1 MRKVLAL
8 ILAAVATGTFAQEIT
23 IVNPSNKSSPTS
35 VFAMGIKEAVNGT
48 FYQSSTCEDAID
60 KYRRTDNAV
69 FIYNSS
75 MEFGA
80 RNTGLNC
87 PLKGNATVDN
97 TVYVGRTYM
106 YICRKPGTTHQF
118 GKTPNTLG
126 MASMYATKA
135 HEKTFNEAGANVK
148 IIPYA
153 GSKDVLAA
161 VRAGDITLGW
171 IGSGMAKQQVEQGNL
186 ECLYS
191 TDPDDKNYLGKA
203 LPKLAIP
210 NFNIGYVVYTNT
222 KDAAIMQKLRDVKN
236 NEQFNTY
243 LNANLTSGTWSPTQK
258 DLDTMNKKVD
268 NMEKYWVDKK

>member
-1 MRKVLAL
+1 MKKTLFALAL
-8 ILAAVATGTFAQEIT
+8 LSTSALAQEIT
-23 IVNPSNKSSPTS
+23 VISPSSKSSPTS

-48 FYQSSTCEDAID
+48 FYQSSTCEDAIA
-60 KYRRTDNAV
+60 KYNKTSNAV
-69 FIYNSS
+69 FVYNSS

-106 YICRKPGTTHQF
+106 YICRQPGTNHQF
-118 GKTPNTLG
+118 GKEANTLG
-126 MASMYATKA
+126 MASMYATKS

-148 IIPYA
+148 IVPYA
-153 GSKDVLAA
+153 GSKDVVNA

-186 ECLYS
+186 DCVYS
-191 TDPDDKNYLGKA
+191 TDPADANYLGRA
-203 LPKLAIP
+203 LPKLAVP

-222 KDAAIMQKLRDVKN
+222 KDSEVMQKLRSVRN

-243 LNANLTSGTWSPTQK
+243 LNTSLTSGTWSPTQS
-258 DLDTMNKKVD
+258 DLDAMMKKVGT
-268 NMEKYWVDKK
+268 MEKYWIDKK